1 MPIIAIVS
9 QKGGSGKTT
18 LAIHLAAAATAA
30 GKVACIVDTDPQA
43 TAAAWGDWRGGA
55 DPEVVTTPPTRL
67 GKTIEDAV
75 KLGAEVIVID
85 TPPHADAAARE
96 AVKAADLVLIPTRPR
111 AFDLHAIQTTAE
123 LIGYA
128 GKPAF
133 VVFNAAPARGAQL
146 FAEASAIVE
155 DLGLKVCPIMFA
167 DRAAFHHS
175 TAAGKVAAEF
185 DPHGKA
191 AGEVN
196 GFWQWVCQ
204 QVGVKSR
211 KRVNMMTNA
220 DMRPEGKKA

>member
-1 MPIIAIVS
+1 MPTIAIVS

-18 LAIHLAAAATAA
+18 LAIHLATAATIA

-55 DPEVVTTPPTRL
+55 DPEVITAPPTRL
-67 GKTIEDAV
+67 GKTIEDAAN
-75 KLGAEVIVID
+75 LGAEVIVVD

-123 LIGYA
+123 LIRYA

-155 DLGLKVCPIMFA
+155 NLGLKVCPITFA

-175 TAAGKVAAEF
+175 VAAGKVATET
-185 DPHGKA
+185 DPQGKA
-191 AGEVN
+191 ASETAAL
-196 GFWQWVCQ
+196 WDWVCE
-204 QVGVKSR
+204 QVGMTSR
-211 KRVNMMTNA
+211 KHVNT
-220 DMRPEGKKA
+220 RTKGKKA

>member
-1 MPIIAIVS
+1 MPTIAIVS

-18 LAIHLAAAATAA
+18 LAIHLATAATIA

-55 DPEVVTTPPTRL
+55 DPEVITAPPTRL
-67 GKTIEDAV
+67 GKTIEDAAN
-75 KLGAEVIVID
+75 LGAEVIVVD

-155 DLGLKVCPIMFA
+155 NLGLKVCPITFA

-175 TAAGKVAAEF
+175 AAAGKVAAET
-185 DPHGKA
+185 DPQGKA
-191 AGEVN
+191 ASESAAL
-196 GFWQWVCQ
+196 WDWVCE
-204 QVGVKSR
+204 QVGMTSR
-211 KRVNMMTNA
+211 KRVNT
-220 DMRPEGKKA
+220 RTKGKKA